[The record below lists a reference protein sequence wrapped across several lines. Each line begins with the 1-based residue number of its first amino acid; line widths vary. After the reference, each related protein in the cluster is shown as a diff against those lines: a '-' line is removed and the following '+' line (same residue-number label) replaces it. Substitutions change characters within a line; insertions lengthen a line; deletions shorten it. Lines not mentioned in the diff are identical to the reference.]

1 MASTAPDEIPAFL
14 QALAHN
20 PRITARRNGPPLKDG
35 RCIVYWMQRAQRGLD
50 NPALDLAISIGNE
63 LSLPVVAFFSVI
75 ANYPHANLRHY
86 AFLNQGLP
94 DTEEDLAQRN
104 VQFIIRRPPN
114 NSLEKFL
121 AEVNAA
127 MLIGD
132 ENHCREP
139 ERWRKVLS
147 KRLDMPFWTVDADVI
162 VPSSLFPKHQYMLH
176 IMRPKLNAELPHYL
190 KPQDNPKADR
200 LWQRPQGFDSFPA
213 NQEITYGWK
222 RFDRSVKPVDTFTGG
237 TRAALQR
244 LNHFVDHHLANYPKQ
259 RNHPETD
266 GTSRLSPYLHF
277 GHISPLTIALAVEQA
292 VQQGRATPAA
302 RDAYFNELIG
312 WRELS
317 VNFVRHVPNYD
328 SIEGAPEWA
337 QNTLRE
343 HANDR
348 RDPEYSLDQLEHAQT
363 YDDLWNAAQMQ
374 MVNGGWMHNYL
385 RMYWAK
391 KILEWSPNP
400 AAAWDYAVILNDKY
414 ELDGCDPNGYH
425 GIAWALGGV
434 HDRPW
439 FDRSIFGTV
448 RYMSRASTGKKFN
461 SDLYIRQVSK
471 ASEFGLVTRESK

>member
-1 MASTAPDEIPAFL
+1 MSFSELDEIPAFL
-14 QALAHN
+14 QTLAKN
-20 PRITARRNGPPLKDG
+20 PRNTIRRTGPSLKHG
-35 RCIVYWMQRAQRGLD
+35 RCIVYWMQRAQRSLD
-50 NPALDLAISIGNE
+50 NPALNLAITVGNE
-63 LSLPVVAFFSVI
+63 FNLPVIAFFSVI
-75 ANYPHANLRHY
+75 ASYPHANLRHY
-86 AFLNQGLP
+86 AFLSQALSGI
-94 DTEEDLAQRN
+94 EEELAQRN

-176 IMRPKLNAELPHYL
+176 IMRPGLNAELPHYL
-190 KPQDNPKADR
+190 MPSENPKADR
-200 LWQRPQGFDSFPA
+200 LWQRPRDFDSFPA
-213 NQEITYGWK
+213 NHDITYGWK
-222 RFDRSVKPVDTFTGG
+222 QLDRSVSPVDTFTGG

-244 LNHFVDHHLANYPKQ
+244 LSHFVTHHLADYPKQ
-259 RNHPETD
+259 RNRPETD

-292 VQQGRATPAA
+292 IQQGHATPAA
-302 RDAYFNELIG
+302 RDAFFNELIG

-317 VNFVRHVPNYD
+317 VNFVRHVSNYD
-328 SIEGAPEWA
+328 SIECAPEWA

-348 RDPEYSLDQLEHAQT
+348 RDPEYSLDQLERAET
-363 YDDLWNAAQMQ
+363 YDDLWNAAQTQ
-374 MVNGGWMHNYL
+374 MANSGWMHNYL

-400 AAAWDYAVILNDKY
+400 AAAWEYAVILNDKY
-414 ELDGCDPNGYH
+414 ELDGRDPNGYH
-425 GIAWALGGV
+425 GIAWAIGGV

-439 FDRSIFGTV
+439 FDRPIFGTV

-461 SDLYIRQVSK
+461 SNLYIRQVS
-471 ASEFGLVTRESK
+471 